1 MDMKKIFY
9 VALLMTCVLAGLH
22 LQSQVSY
29 IFRSYFPLDAS
40 VANPERGFFHFTS
53 VRSSKSY
60 NQLDVSKLLN
70 YRNEGITLIFRNFI
84 LDGHVDDYL
93 TASFL
98 KGMETDFSL
107 LRQCG
112 LKAVIRFCYTEK
124 SNPPYG
130 DASLEWMLKHIQ
142 QLEPILRNNS
152 DVIFVVQ
159 AGFIGAWGEW
169 FYTDHFASSPGVVL
183 PQHWEMRKQLV
194 YALLDALPE
203 YRQVEL
209 RTPIYKWKMLDNDTI
224 PVSVEIAYSAA
235 PKARLGH
242 HNDCF
247 LASPDDVGT
256 YQNIPVEKNYLERD
270 SRFTSVT
277 GETCGVCSP
286 CSDCSNTLAEMV
298 RFHWSAINLDY
309 HPTVINGWKVQ
320 GCFQTIEKKLGYQYR
335 LINSEIQEKA
345 KPGGALN
352 IRLKLLNEGFSN
364 PVNPRKVYLVLRN
377 NISGNTYS
385 LNVPGDFRLW
395 PLNDTISLNL
405 TAGLPSQIPTGK
417 YEVLLSMP
425 DFDLSLRENPLFSI
439 RLANV
444 DTWEAATGF
453 NNLLT
458 SVDVVN
464 DASLPEY
471 YGDQF
476 FTMYAFEIPIDLMF
490 KTDGSVNEWDSIEPI
505 FQSSSQHTQ
514 LKAFFD
520 NDTLHLCIKSPENI
534 NQIQVFFDADNN
546 YATGYNSWPWAANG
560 TDFLFENGLVYVHQG
575 ESNEWNWNLV
585 GPAPFSL
592 TDTIAEIA
600 LPVSLLDFEQDKE
613 FSLAVMLNGQQPIP
627 LPSAPFLKMKLQL
640 NSIPEIRW
648 VTGPLQITLYW
659 QASRINRSVTV
670 VERAEG
676 EGEFQVI
683 ARLAPDK
690 MAFTDK
696 NLDSTKVYRYS
707 VYRLTDDNYSQKK
720 STANIRPNQPADEF
734 ITMHCDGLYADWVVL
749 EPQATSYKNGTSALT
764 MVNFGDSLYISL
776 RGLSF
781 PSHLKIFMDSDLNVS
796 TGLSNPNTH
805 QNGCDYQVSGDSLLK
820 ASADDWLFIK
830 KIKLKT
836 SEYFTELSLGLAD
849 IQLVNVPS
857 MKFSAV
863 LNHQQP
869 IPENI
874 TYAWFYKFIQPGIPA
889 HFAVKNSQANPYS
902 KIILEWNTRND
913 VEGYII
919 ERSVDDLEHF
929 ARISRL
935 APTISYYHDNN
946 VDTLH
951 YYYYRIFAFNG
962 QQRSDYSAVLG
973 GRPGQI
979 AEGITEN
986 CKLNA
991 LISIAPNPASD
1002 RIKVKIDCSRPAE
1015 NAKLLLLS
1023 PSGTILYEK
1032 RLSRLVGESNH
1043 LMLLNGMRSGVYLL
1057 RFEADNYTP
1066 KTFKVFIQ

>member
-1 MDMKKIFY
+1 MKKIY
-9 VALLMTCVLAGLH
+9 VAFLVTFVLAGIH
-22 LQSQVSY
+22 LQSQVNY
-29 IFRSYFPLDAS
+29 IFKSYSPLDAP

-60 NQLDVSKLLN
+60 NQLDASKLLT

-84 LDGHVDDYL
+84 LDGHVDEYL
-93 TASFL
+93 PASFL

-107 LRQCG
+107 LRQYG

-124 SNPPYG
+124 SDPPYG
-130 DASLEWMLKHIQ
+130 DATLEWMLKHIQ

-169 FYTDHFASSPGVVL
+169 YYTDHFASSPGVIL

-194 YALLDALPE
+194 NALLNALPE

-209 RTPIYKWKMLDNDTI
+209 RTPVYKWKMLDNDTT
-224 PVSVEIAYSAA
+224 PVSVEIAYSAT

-286 CSDCSNTLAEMV
+286 CSDCSNTLAEMA

-309 HPTVINGWKVQ
+309 HPSVINGWKAQ
-320 GCFQTIEKKLGYQYR
+320 GCFQTIDKKLGYHYR

-345 KPGGALN
+345 RPGGALN
-352 IRLKLLNEGFSN
+352 IRLKLINEGFSN
-364 PVNPRKVYLVLRN
+364 PVNPHKVYMVLRN
-377 NISGNTYS
+377 KNTGNIYS
-385 LNVPGDFRLW
+385 LNVPGDLRLW
-395 PLNDTISLNL
+395 LLNDTISLNL
-405 TAGLPSQIPTGK
+405 AAGLPSQIPTGD
-417 YEVLLSMP
+417 YEVLLNMP
-425 DFDLSLRENPLFSI
+425 DFDLSLRDNPLFSI
-439 RLANV
+439 RMANV
-444 DTWEAATGF
+444 DTWEAFTGF

-458 SVDVVN
+458 NVDVVD

-476 FTMYAFEIPIDLMF
+476 FTMHTFEIPGDLKF
-490 KTDGSVNEWDSIEPI
+490 RTDGSCNEWEFIEPI
-505 FQSSSQHTQ
+505 FQSSSSHTQ

-520 NDTLHLCIKSPENI
+520 NDTLHIFIHSPENI
-534 NQIQVFFDADNN
+534 NQIQVFLDADNN
-546 YATGYNSWPWAANG
+546 IATGYNSWPWAANG
-560 TDFLFENGLVYVHQG
+560 TDFLFENGLMYVHQG
-575 ESNEWNWNLV
+575 ASNEWNWNIL
-585 GPAPFSL
+585 GPTPFSL
-592 TDTIAEIA
+592 ADTIAEIA
-600 LPVSLLDFEQDKE
+600 LPASWLGFEQDME
-613 FSLAVMLNGQQPIP
+613 ISIGVMLNGQVPIP

-648 VTGPLQITLYW
+648 ISGPSQITLYW

-676 EGEFQVI
+676 EGDFQVI
-683 ARLAPDK
+683 ARLASDK
-690 MAFTDK
+690 MAFSDK

-707 VYRLTDDNYSQKK
+707 VYRLTDDNFSQKK
-720 STANIRPNQPADEF
+720 STASVRPNQPADEF
-734 ITMHCDGLYADWVVL
+734 IAMRCDGLPTDWTVL
-749 EPQATSYKNGTSALT
+749 EPQATSFNNGTSALT
-764 MVNFGDSLYISL
+764 MVNFGDSLFISL
-776 RGLSF
+776 RSLSF
-781 PSHLKIFMDSDLNVS
+781 PPHLKISMDSDLDAS
-796 TGLSNPNTH
+796 TGLSNPYT
-805 QNGCDYQVSGDSLLK
+805 QQAGCDYQISGDSLLK
-820 ASADDWLFIK
+820 AGAGEWSFIK
-830 KIKLKT
+830 KIILKAKDG
-836 SEYFTELSLGLAD
+836 FTELSINLSD
-849 IQLVNVPS
+849 IQLLSVPS
-857 MKFSAV
+857 VKFSGV

-874 TYAWFYKFIQPGIPA
+874 AYAWFYKFIQPGIPA
-889 HFAVKNSQANPYS
+889 HFAVKNSQANPTS

-913 VEGYII
+913 AEGYII

-929 ARISRL
+929 TRIARL
-935 APTISYYHDNN
+935 APTVSYYHDNN

-962 QQRSDYSAVLG
+962 QQRSEYSAVLG

-979 AEGITEN
+979 AEGVAEN

-991 LISIAPNPASD
+991 LITIAPNPARD
-1002 RIKVKIDCSRPAE
+1002 RIRVNINCSRPTE
-1015 NAKLLLLS
+1015 NAKLQLLS
-1023 PSGTILYEK
+1023 PSGTIVYEK
-1032 RLSRLVGESNH
+1032 RLSRLAGETDH
-1043 LMLLNGMRSGVYLL
+1043 LLLLNGIRSGVYLL

-1066 KTFKVFIQ
+1066 NTFKVFIQ